1 MANKERTESILK
13 WLEQQGLQRKYH
25 HPGIYSISIAGRLV
39 YIGKSLDMLTRVA
52 QHMAE
57 IEFPKEQH
65 KYQVLARA
73 REQGYSID
81 FDVMYYSET
90 EGDIE
95 DDIGRAE
102 GRLIRKYRPP
112 LNYQVPKEDNYHS
125 FTVNRRAKWVTLEE
139 ILGRDPDGFN
149 F

>member
-1 MANKERTESILK
+1 MASKERTESILK
-13 WLEQQGLQRKYH
+13 WLEQQGLQHKYH
-25 HPGIYSISIAGRLV
+25 RPGIYSISIAGRLV

-57 IEFPKEQH
+57 IEFPQKQH
-65 KYQVLARA
+65 KYQILAKA

-81 FDVMYYSET
+81 FDVMCYGET
-90 EGDIE
+90 E

-102 GRLIRKYRPP
+102 ARLIRKYRPL
-112 LNYQVPKEDNYHS
+112 LNYQIPKEDNYHS